1 MGARKNGRARGR
13 LACLL
18 LSSAFFLGPIYF
30 LAPATQASLAQTM
43 KEECKKSCAREYTRS
58 RSPNKGNV
66 GSCWFKVCATSP
78 NNTQQQA
85 TTRNSTCNNTQQH
98 VKGCANRRNKSDIQQ
113 SWELFGPTLLRPFK
127 RGLRAAEKHEGR
139 ICLKR
144 GYFMQDNHHSISL
157 DERISIS

>member
-1 MGARKNGRARGR
+1 M
-13 LACLL
+13 
-18 LSSAFFLGPIYF
+18 
-30 LAPATQASLAQTM
+30 
-43 KEECKKSCAREYTRS
+43 RS
-58 RSPNKGNV
+58 RSPNKRNV

-78 NNTQQQA
+78 NNTQQHA
-85 TTRNSTCNNTQQH
+85 TTRNNTCNNTQQH

-144 GYFMQDNHHSISL
+144 GYFMQVTTIQSLLMKEFQFHRITLSSGTLFNHLMLTNIVLSCSYLTLMKVI
-157 DERISIS
+157 DIT